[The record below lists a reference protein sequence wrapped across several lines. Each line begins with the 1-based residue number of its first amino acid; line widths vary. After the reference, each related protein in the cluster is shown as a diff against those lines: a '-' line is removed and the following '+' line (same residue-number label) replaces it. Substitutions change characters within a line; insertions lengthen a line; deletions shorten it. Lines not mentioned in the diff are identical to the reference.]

1 MAAKKKATTN
11 PKPTKAL
18 PTKPAKSSP
27 SLKLEDI
34 ERELIEA
41 RGNISH
47 AARQLGCAR
56 YTVQAWIN
64 RTPQLQQVLK
74 DQREAMIDQAEN
86 ALVMAIEQLQGWAV
100 CFALKCLGKER
111 GYVETQQVQQSGAIE
126 VIVRREDRRNT
137 TSEN

>member
-1 MAAKKKATTN
+1 MTSKKKA
-11 PKPTKAL
+11 KPQPTTKAL
-18 PTKPAKSSP
+18 PTKPPKSSVH
-27 SLKLEDI
+27 LKLEDV

-111 GYVETQQVQQSGAIE
+111 GYVESQQVQQSGTVE

>member
-11 PKPTKAL
+11 PKPTKAR

-41 RGNISH
+41 RGTISH
-47 AARQLGCAR
+47 AARHLGCAR

-111 GYVETQQVQQSGAIE
+111 GYVESQQVQQSGAIE

>member
-1 MAAKKKATTN
+1 MTAKKKATTN
-11 PKPTKAL
+11 PNPTKPL
-18 PTKPAKSSP
+18 PKKPAKSSP

>member
-11 PKPTKAL
+11 PNPTKAL
-18 PTKPAKSSP
+18 PKKPAKSAP

-41 RGNISH
+41 RGKISH